1 MKKEK
6 HLRIRITE
14 SQFTRLVDNIF
25 LTKEK
30 SKSEFVRQA
39 IIEKIERTNTNVSN
53 KIKKNNT

>member
-14 SQFTRLVDNIF
+14 SQFKRLVDTII
-25 LTKEK
+25 LTEEK

-39 IIEKIERTNTNVSN
+39 ITEKLEKT
-53 KIKKNNT
+53 KNNGTKKIT

>member
-14 SQFTRLVDNIF
+14 SQFKRLIDNII
-25 LTKEK
+25 LAEEK

-39 IIEKIERTNTNVSN
+39 INEKLERS
-53 KIKKNNT
+53 KNNGTKKIN